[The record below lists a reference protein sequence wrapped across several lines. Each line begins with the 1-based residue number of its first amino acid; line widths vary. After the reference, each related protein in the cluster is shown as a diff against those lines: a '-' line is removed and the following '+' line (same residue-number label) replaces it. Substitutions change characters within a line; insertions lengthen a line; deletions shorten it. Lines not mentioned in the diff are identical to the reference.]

1 MLSVLFLPVTVVV
14 SAVLVLVPS
23 ANAETAVAGIMET
36 AMLTAKAALI
46 TRFNLIKILLKYNHA
61 RTKQKEH
68 RSGQMAGTTLCVLYF
83 GNLPP
88 LEVMP
93 MCGMVEKVRLAAIL
107 QAL

>member
-1 MLSVLFLPVTVVV
+1 NAAVGRIFYELLP
-14 SAVLVLVPS
+14 
-23 ANAETAVAGIMET
+23 
-36 AMLTAKAALI
+36 
-46 TRFNLIKILLKYNHA
+46 KYNHA
-61 RTKQKEH
+61 RTKQKE
-68 RSGQMAGTTLCVLYF
+68 RRTGQMAGTTLCVLYF